1 MEELYS
7 VHPLDLDKVVVVVH
21 LKCKILEV
29 LVSYCEELLQTHE
42 SYRDLQCLKRFGC
55 SGITEI

>member
-7 VHPLDLDKVVVVVH
+7 VHPLDLDKVVVVAH

-29 LVSYCEELLQTHE
+29 LVSYCQELLQTHE
-42 SYRDLQCLKRFGC
+42 SYREFTMSEKVWVQWNN
-55 SGITEI
+55 